1 MAAAGTNG
9 AAPGCPV
16 DRTSLRPVSDRPVSV
31 RTLPRLLPIALAAAL
46 LASGCTNMSREAQG
60 TLSGAGIGAAGG
72 VALTALTG
80 GSLLAG
86 GLVGA
91 GVGAVAGNLKSKGY
105 W

>member
-1 MAAAGTNG
+1 M
-9 AAPGCPV
+9 
-16 DRTSLRPVSDRPVSV
+16 SV
-31 RTLPRLLPIALAAAL
+31 RTLPRRLLPIALAAAL
-46 LASGCTNMSREAQG
+46 LASGCTHMNREAQG

>member
-1 MAAAGTNG
+1 MT
-9 AAPGCPV
+9 
-16 DRTSLRPVSDRPVSV
+16 R
-31 RTLPRLLPIALAAAL
+31 RLLPIALAAAL
-46 LASGCTNMSREAQG
+46 LAAGCTNMSREAQG

-86 GLVGA
+86 GVIGA
-91 GVGAVAGNLKSKGY
+91 AAGGVAGNLKSKGY

>member
-1 MAAAGTNG
+1 MRGGNKQGRAGLPSRPNF
-9 AAPGCPV
+9 P
-16 DRTSLRPVSDRPVSV
+16 SPVSDRPVSV

-86 GLVGA
+86 GVVGGA
-91 GVGAVAGNLKSKGY
+91 VGAVAGNLKSKGY